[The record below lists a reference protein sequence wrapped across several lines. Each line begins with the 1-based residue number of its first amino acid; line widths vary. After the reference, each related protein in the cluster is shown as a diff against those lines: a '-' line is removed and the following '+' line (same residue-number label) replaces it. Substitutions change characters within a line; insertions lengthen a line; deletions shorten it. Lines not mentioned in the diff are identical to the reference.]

1 MIFRFFSLFFF
12 SFFFFFSFSNPFSN
26 RFCWW
31 RWNMQHSL
39 KNIAVQSGIQ
49 YVLLNWCLNRSI
61 FHLKH
66 FCSFIVMVCQFSS
79 WQTWICYTQK
89 IVVIRGTRI
98 SAFTFSHK
106 IVWFFSFQVYCQW
119 QTLSCACQNALVID
133 SFVETVLKTNKK
145 CHRFVHRVPIARN
158 VIYFSGCE
166 EKNLHINFLSFTL
179 GLNV

>member
-1 MIFRFFSLFFF
+1 MIFRFFFFI
-12 SFFFFFSFSNPFSN
+12 FFFFSILNAFSN
-26 RFCWW
+26 RFCRC
-31 RWNMQHSL
+31 RWNMQRSL

-79 WQTWICYTQK
+79 WQTWICYIRK
-89 IVVIRGTRI
+89 IVVMWNEDKRI
-98 SAFTFSHK
+98 HTFTQNRLVFL
-106 IVWFFSFQVYCQW
+106 FQVYCQW

-158 VIYFSGCE
+158 VIYFGGCE
-166 EKNLHINFLSFTL
+166 EKIDILISFLSFS
-179 GLNV
+179 V